1 MNRRSKRIFL
11 LLALTALASA
21 LPAQAPRALFR
32 AAGQPM
38 RVGNRP
44 ADIAVADLNGD
55 NHLDLLTANTG
66 GNTISV
72 LLGDGRGEFRAAAG
86 SPLAGC
92 PVTHLVVPGDVNIDR
107 KLDLAI
113 TCHDSNDVIVYL
125 GDGRGGFT
133 PAPGSPFPA
142 LTTGQPHNHGLA
154 LADVNGDAHPDILT
168 SNQHHHSVSVLLGDG
183 RGGFRPAGGSPFP
196 VGRAPYPLAAGD
208 VNGDGHADVVT
219 PNVGSNNV
227 TVLLGDGRGGFAP
240 APASP
245 LAVAT
250 RPYFVAL
257 GDLNGDR
264 RLDLAVAH
272 DDITLITV
280 LLGDGRAG
288 FRPAPGSPLDAG
300 ARGGEVLLVDVNG
313 DARLDLVTGTDANTV
328 VVLLGDGSGRFR
340 PAPGSPYAAGRGP
353 WGVAVADINGDGKL
367 DILTAN
373 FDDDVVRILLRN

>member
-1 MNRRSKRIFL
+1 MKKLVL
-11 LLALTALASA
+11 LFALALLCAALE
-21 LPAQAPRALFR
+21 AQGPRPLFR
-32 AAGQPM
+32 VAGEPI
-38 RVGNRP
+38 RVGDRP
-44 ADIAVADLNGD
+44 ADIAVADLNSD

-92 PVTHLVVPGDVNIDR
+92 PVTHLVVPGDVNIDH

-113 TCHDSNDVIVYL
+113 TCHDSNDVIIYL

-133 PAPGSPFPA
+133 SAPGSPFP
-142 LTTGQPHNHGLA
+142 LLRGTQPHNHGLA

-168 SNQHHHSVSVLLGDG
+168 SNQNHHSVSVLLGDG

-264 RLDLAVAH
+264 KLDLAVAH

-280 LLGDGRAG
+280 LLGDGRGG

-340 PAPGSPYAAGRGP
+340 PAPGSPFATGRGP
-353 WGVAVADINGDGKL
+353 WGVAAADINGDGKL

-373 FDDDVVRILLRN
+373 FDDNNVKILLGN

>member
-1 MNRRSKRIFL
+1 MKKLVL
-11 LLALTALASA
+11 LFALALLCAALE
-21 LPAQAPRALFR
+21 AQGPRPLFR
-32 AAGQPM
+32 VAGEPI
-38 RVGNRP
+38 RVGDRP

-55 NHLDLLTANTG
+55 SHPDLLTANNG

-92 PVTHLVVPGDVNIDR
+92 PVTHLVVPGDVNIDH

-113 TCHDSNDVIVYL
+113 TCHDSNDVIIYL

-133 PAPGSPFPA
+133 SAPGSPFP
-142 LTTGQPHNHGLA
+142 LLRGTQPHNHGLA

-168 SNQHHHSVSVLLGDG
+168 SNQNHHSVSVLLGDG

-264 RLDLAVAH
+264 KLDLAVAH

-280 LLGDGRAG
+280 LLGDGRGG

-340 PAPGSPYAAGRGP
+340 PAPGSPFATGRGP
-353 WGVAVADINGDGKL
+353 WGVAAADINGDGKL

-373 FDDDVVRILLRN
+373 FDDNNVKILLGN

>member
-1 MNRRSKRIFL
+1 MKKLVL
-11 LLALTALASA
+11 LFALALLCAALE
-21 LPAQAPRALFR
+21 AQGPRPLFR
-32 AAGQPM
+32 VAGEPI
-38 RVGNRP
+38 RVGDRP

-55 NHLDLLTANTG
+55 SHPDLLTANNG

-92 PVTHLVVPGDVNIDR
+92 PVTHLVVPGDVNIDH

-113 TCHDSNDVIVYL
+113 TCHDSNDVIIYL

-133 PAPGSPFPA
+133 SAPGSPFP
-142 LTTGQPHNHGLA
+142 LLRGTQPHNHGLA

-168 SNQHHHSVSVLLGDG
+168 SNQNHHSVSVLLGDG
-183 RGGFRPAGGSPFP
+183 RGSPFP

-264 RLDLAVAH
+264 KLDLAVAH

-280 LLGDGRAG
+280 LLGDGRGG

-340 PAPGSPYAAGRGP
+340 PAPGSPFATGRGP
-353 WGVAVADINGDGKL
+353 WGVAAADINGDGKL

-373 FDDDVVRILLRN
+373 FDDNNVKILLGN